1 MNNERNVGYH
11 DVKNRVKSKCVER
24 SHTQKKTTTNA
35 LYGSVTITSSLS
47 VLENRGISHNN
58 INHRQAKYHVGPHL
72 AHDGVL
78 VKPFRE
84 LL

>member
-1 MNNERNVGYH
+1 MSAMHGTMMLNNY
-11 DVKNRVKSKCVER
+11 VKSECGES
-24 SHTQKKTTTNA
+24 SHKKQQM
-35 LYGSVTITSSLS
+35 LYMDPLPSHH
-47 VLENRGISHNN
+47 LEVFEKTVASHNN
-58 INHRQAKYHVGPHL
+58 INHRQAKYHVWPHL